1 MERTPEAELRRFFV
15 LSADIEAH
23 GHSGGCPGCA
33 ALATHGNPP
42 PSQKKHNNECRERIR
57 TIIER
62 TLTETARMNA
72 YQHRVAETERL
83 LKDVQGMP
91 MEPGNEEHIAD
102 RHAVACGEEEKQ
114 HEENIMR
121 DIHIG
126 ERGSETGNEE
136 QPDKLRKTVRF
147 EQEAPNT
154 SSSSTMHVSLEHPA
168 DGEGHDRPEPI
179 LLHTKHIEF

>member
-15 LSADIEAH
+15 LSADIDDR
-23 GHSGGCPGCA
+23 GHTGGCRGCA
-33 ALATHGNPP
+33 ALASHGKTP
-42 PSQKKHNNECRERIR
+42 KKPHNNECRERIR

-62 TLTETARMNA
+62 TLTGTAKMNTHKDRIP
-72 YQHRVAETERL
+72 QTERL
-83 LKDVQGMP
+83 LKEVQGMP
-91 MEPGNEEHIAD
+91 MEPGSEEHISD
-102 RHAVACGEEEKQ
+102 RHAVACGEDEKQ

-136 QPDKLRKTVRF
+136 QPDKLRKTTGF
-147 EQEAPNT
+147 EQEAPNI
-154 SSSSTMHVSLEHPA
+154 SSSSTMHVSLEHLA
-168 DGEGHDRPEPI
+168 SREKQDRPEPV